1 MAELLKRTTAKG
13 RAFRTLYQGL
23 GSVLIHLPF
32 ILLIPEVREFISQF
46 PPIFGITI
54 AAVAAIIA
62 YIQNKKGL

>member
-1 MAELLKRTTAKG
+1 MATRLKRTTALG

-23 GSVLIHLPF
+23 GSVLLHLPF
-32 ILLIPEVREFISQF
+32 LILIPEVRQFIEQF
-46 PPIFGITI
+46 PPVFGITI